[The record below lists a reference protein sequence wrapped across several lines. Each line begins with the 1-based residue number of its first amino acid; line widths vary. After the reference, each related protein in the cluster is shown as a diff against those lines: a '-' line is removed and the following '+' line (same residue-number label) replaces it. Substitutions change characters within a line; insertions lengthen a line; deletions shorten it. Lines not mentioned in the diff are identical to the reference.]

1 MKLKTNAA
9 TVADALDISFEV
21 GNTEVLDSALE
32 QGHRSIIYCDASSG
46 YWVADL
52 DDADETAD
60 EYLDRIA
67 EECWPGEG
75 GWPEND
81 GEYRA
86 WELAIVAREWTAML
100 VAGEPIERVVVIGE
114 VI

>member
-1 MKLKTNAA
+1 MNAQA
-9 TVADALDISFEV
+9 VSESLDITFEA
-21 GNTEVLDSALE
+21 GNATTLDSALE
-32 QGHRSIIYCDASSG
+32 KGHRAIIYCDASSG

-52 DDADETAD
+52 DATDEMA
-60 EYLDRIA
+60 EEFLDMIA

-86 WELAIVAREWTAML
+86 WELAIVGKEWTAML
-100 VAGEPIERVVVIGE
+100 VAGEPVERVVIIGE
-114 VI
+114 SS